1 MAALSNLKQCPPFST
16 LPDLALRHNHIPEL
30 ERYPQINLN
39 HELLAHPAGQRFY
52 GGQSFVPVDEGV
64 LKRITR
70 TFFDGGFW
78 ESLEEAR
85 SPKSREQA
93 PLIAQA
99 GDLIAQILGLATGL
113 RLKILP
119 HTQELSAERIAQFV
133 ETRDWLNSD
142 VRFLAWNWHF
152 FSLAVAGVDDVVR
165 IYFKNS
171 SAANATVLKSPSQT
185 QITCMSWRPL
195 CSAEIVIGCRQG
207 LCFWEVD
214 SSLHLGRTNAPS
226 KVFKHPANLPITS
239 LQWNKDGTQLA
250 TASIGDRSIIIWQP
264 DNGMMQPLKRLGPPG
279 SLLKWS
285 PENDWLFAATVDRV
299 FRVWNCNQQW
309 TTERWV
315 CGPGGHV
322 QTACWSPCGR
332 FLLFVSSAEPIIYR
346 LQFVQQS
353 LLSSSAD
360 EKEILPIADL
370 NACSIDANRTLI
382 GGPAQQLAWDPHGN
396 YLVVTFKSTNCIA
409 VFRTFIQK
417 FDLQISAAYYL
428 SGETA
433 TEHPSFICFQP
444 LYKDNDRSVLTIA
457 WSSGRIQYY
466 AFD

>member
-39 HELLAHPAGQRFY
+39 SELLANPAGQRFY
-52 GGQSFVPVDEGV
+52 GGQSFVSVNEGV

-99 GDLIAQILGLATGL
+99 GDLIARLLGLATGL
-113 RLKILP
+113 RLRILP
-119 HTQELSAERIAQFV
+119 HTQELSAERIAQFA

-142 VRFLAWNWHF
+142 VRYLAWNLHL

-165 IYFKNS
+165 IYKKSS
-171 SAANATVLKSPSQT
+171 SATTATVLKSPSQT

-195 CSAEIVIGCRQG
+195 CAAEIVIGCRQG
-207 LCFWEVD
+207 LCFWEVENT
-214 SSLHLGRTNAPS
+214 LHLGRTNAPS
-226 KVFKHPANLPITS
+226 KIFKHPNNLPITS
-239 LQWNKDGTQLA
+239 MQWNRDGTQLA

-285 PENDWLFAATVDRV
+285 PDNDWLFAATVDRV
-299 FRVWNCNQQW
+299 FRVWNCHQQW

-315 CGPGGHV
+315 CGPGGYI

-332 FLLFVSSAEPIIYR
+332 FLLFVSSAEPILYR

-370 NACSIDANRTLI
+370 NACSIDTNRTLI

-433 TEHPSFICFQP
+433 AEHPSFICFQP